1 MGKEQERIRQEKEQG
16 TRTKKV
22 SEKERK
28 SEGED
33 RNKKINSVKMMTAEQ
48 GVRVWTRGG
57 RLEDRQRGEV
67 KGETGIGEQASKLD
81 GKCIEHSS
89 APVKLFQVTE
99 SLEKRMNDWSGGDR
113 GEGYGGDEK

>member
-1 MGKEQERIRQEKEQG
+1 
-16 TRTKKV
+16 
-22 SEKERK
+22 
-28 SEGED
+28 
-33 RNKKINSVKMMTAEQ
+33 MMTAEQ

-57 RLEDRQRGEV
+57 RPEDRQIGEV

>member
-1 MGKEQERIRQEKEQG
+1 M
-16 TRTKKV
+16 
-22 SEKERK
+22 
-28 SEGED
+28 
-33 RNKKINSVKMMTAEQ
+33 NSVKMMTAEE

-57 RLEDRQRGEV
+57 RLEDRERGEE
-67 KGETGIGEQASKLD
+67 KKD

-99 SLEKRMNDWSGGDR
+99 SLEKRMNDRSRGDR